1 MKVLFNGMPS
11 RDLVRRLS
19 DLWPASI
26 QATAEYGENCPDE
39 MLWAEAKRLG
49 MTIIT
54 KDRDYADAAK
64 FPGPPP
70 RVVRLKILNDRTAAT
85 ELYLREHATEI
96 EQFSTSNERY
106 LEV

>member
-1 MKVLFNGMPS
+1 M
-11 RDLVRRLS
+11 
-19 DLWPASI
+19 WPGSI
-26 QATAEYGENCPDE
+26 QVTAEYGENCPDE
-39 MLWAEAKRLG
+39 RLWAEAERLG
-49 MTIIT
+49 LTIIT
-54 KDRDYADAAK
+54 KDRYYADAAK

-85 ELYLREHATEI
+85 ELYLREHAAEI

>member
-1 MKVLFNGMPS
+1 
-11 RDLVRRLS
+11 
-19 DLWPASI
+19 
-26 QATAEYGENCPDE
+26 
-39 MLWAEAKRLG
+39 

-54 KDRDYADAAK
+54 KDRDFADAAR

-70 RVVRLKILNDRTAAT
+70 RVVRLRILNDRTAAT
-85 ELYLREHATEI
+85 ELYLREHAAEI

>member
-1 MKVLFNGMPS
+1 MKVIFNGMLS

-19 DLWPASI
+19 DLWPGSI
-26 QATAEYGENCPDE
+26 QATAEYAENYPDE
-39 MLWAEAKRLG
+39 KLLAEAKRL
-49 MTIIT
+49 T
-54 KDRDYADAAK
+54 
-64 FPGPPP
+64 
-70 RVVRLKILNDRTAAT
+70 ILNDRTAAT

>member
-1 MKVLFNGMPS
+1 VA
-11 RDLVRRLS
+11 RVDQV
-19 DLWPASI
+19 
-26 QATAEYGENCPDE
+26 TAEYGENFPDE
-39 MLWAEAKRLG
+39 RLWTEAKRLG

-54 KDRDYADAAK
+54 KDRHYADAAR

-85 ELYLREHATEI
+85 ELYLREHAAEI
-96 EQFSTSNERY
+96 EQFSTSSKRY

>member
-1 MKVLFNGMPS
+1 MKVIFNGMLS

-19 DLWPASI
+19 DLWPGSI
-26 QATAEYGENCPDE
+26 QATVEYGEKFPDE
-39 MLWAEAKRLG
+39 KLWAEAKRLG

-54 KDRDYADAAK
+54 KDRDYADATT

-85 ELYLREHATEI
+85 ELYLREHVAEI
-96 EQFSTSNERY
+96 EEFSRSSDRY
-106 LEV
+106 LEI

>member
-1 MKVLFNGMPS
+1 MKVIFNGMLS

-19 DLWPASI
+19 DLWPGSI
-26 QATAEYGENCPDE
+26 QATAEYGENHPDE
-39 MLWAEAKRLG
+39 KLWAEAKRL
-49 MTIIT
+49 T
-54 KDRDYADAAK
+54 
-64 FPGPPP
+64 
-70 RVVRLKILNDRTAAT
+70 ILNDRTAAT

>member
-1 MKVLFNGMPS
+1 MKVLFNGMLS
-11 RDLVRRLS
+11 RDLIRRLS
-19 DLWPASI
+19 DLWPGSI
-26 QATAEYGENCPDE
+26 QVTAEYGENCPDE

-70 RVVRLKILNDRTAAT
+70 SCGSAQDPQRPNRSD
-85 ELYLREHATEI
+85 
-96 EQFSTSNERY
+96 
-106 LEV
+106 

>member
-1 MKVLFNGMPS
+1 VRVIFNGMLS

-19 DLWPASI
+19 DLWPGSI
-26 QATAEYGENCPDE
+26 QVTAEYGENYPDE
-39 MLWAEAKRLG
+39 HLWAEAERLG

-54 KDRDYADAAK
+54 KDRDFADAAR

-96 EQFSTSNERY
+96 EQFSTSSERY

>member
-1 MKVLFNGMPS
+1 MKVIFNGMLS

-19 DLWPASI
+19 DLWPGSI
-26 QATAEYGENCPDE
+26 QATAEYGEGFPDAG
-39 MLWAEAKRLG
+39 LWAEARRLG

-54 KDRDYADAAK
+54 KDRDYADPAA

-70 RVVRLKILNDRTAAT
+70 HVVRLKILNDRTAAT
-85 ELYLREHATEI
+85 ELYLREHAAEI
-96 EQFSTSNERY
+96 EEFTRSNERY

>member
-1 MKVLFNGMPS
+1 VKAIFNGKLS

-19 DLWPASI
+19 DLWPGSI

-39 MLWAEAKRLG
+39 RLWAEAKRLG

-54 KDRDYADAAK
+54 KDRDYADASR
-64 FPGPPP
+64 FPGPPA
-70 RVVRLKILNDRTAAT
+70 RVVRLKIQNDRTAAT
-85 ELYLREHATEI
+85 ELYLREHAAEI
-96 EQFSTSNERY
+96 EAFSTSGERY